1 MFAIYN
7 VQGWHFRNILKQT
20 GKTRKHSPVIR

>member
-1 MFAIYN
+1 MFAIYD

-20 GKTRKHSPVIR
+20 EKIQKHSPVIR

>member
-1 MFAIYN
+1 MFAIDN
-7 VQGWHFRNILKQT
+7 AQGWHFRSILKQT